1 MYLQAVVSRVHK
13 KGELLMRDSIYKI
26 REISDSINGVDTVNT
41 LLSKGWTFISA
52 CQVGTPEAM
61 DIIYVV
67 GATKEVFEATS
78 HKESTL
84 TKILTD
90 TIK

>member
-1 MYLQAVVSRVHK
+1 MY
-13 KGELLMRDSIYKI
+13 DSIYKI
-26 REISDSINGVDTVNT
+26 REISDSVNGVDTVNA

-67 GATKEVFEATS
+67 GATKEVFESTS
-78 HKESTL
+78 HKETSL
-84 TKILTD
+84 EKLYADLI
-90 TIK
+90 